1 MFAILYR
8 HHWVN
13 LLWPSDTIWQQRSG
27 STLAQVLACCLSAP
41 SHYLNQC
48 WLIISEIQWHS
59 WLRTIS
65 QEIPQ
70 PSIARII
77 LKIIYLKFHLNLPM
91 ANGFT
96 CPDDRMVPHSS
107 PSLHELQPLF
117 PRNKTNLPNSR
128 VSPENITMYH
138 MMIQPLWCWPR
149 NIWVMQFNSV
159 YMD

>member
-1 MFAILYR
+1 MVSILSLSESMMPYQLDPKEQTSVKFQLKYKIFFQQIPFQNFCKMFAILYR

-27 STLAQVLACCLSAP
+27 STLAQVMACCLTAP

-70 PSIARII
+70 PSITRII
-77 LKIIYLKFHLNLPM
+77 LKIIYLKISFKSPRGQWVNMPRWP
-91 ANGFT
+91 NGST
-96 CPDDRMVPHSS
+96 
-107 PSLHELQPLF
+107 
-117 PRNKTNLPNSR
+117 
-128 VSPENITMYH
+128 
-138 MMIQPLWCWPR
+138 
-149 NIWVMQFNSV
+149 
-159 YMD
+159 